1 MLTRSLLL
9 VSALM
14 AILAAC
20 QSPSEQKNGADAG
33 PEDAG
38 KLSITNPFCVNG
50 QSRDGEYPKT
60 ELALEMLKTI
70 PDLHFERV
78 ASDGTTESF
87 ALHDYFDPC
96 AAKPRLIILRA
107 VANWCGTC
115 RWSAQHTTKLVD
127 ESFGDRI
134 QWIDLLVADDDNS
147 PATAAAV
154 PAWRARVD
162 RDVDVALDPT
172 FAFDAL
178 NSIHEP
184 LPFFAVVDTW
194 SMTIQYA
201 AGNPDPEEFKLVI
214 GRTFALLDHEPLPKR
229 PVPVRYDD
237 QFTQQDWDL
246 LHDMTLPGAP
256 PPDPTNAK
264 ADDAGAVAL
273 GKKLF
278 SDTTLSPSG
287 TVSCATC
294 HDATKSFADGKP
306 QSTGVS
312 LGDRN
317 SPSALL
323 AAHARWQFWD
333 GRADTLWMQAI
344 GPFEN
349 DKEFDSSRLFVVHA
363 IQDRYASEYE
373 TVFGSLPALEDS
385 ERFPAAGKPGQPEW
399 DGMAAADQ
407 QAVNRV
413 YSDVGKSIAAFER
426 SLRAK
431 PNRLDQY
438 LAGDLAALSDE
449 EKHGMKLFLESGC
462 VQCHYGP
469 RLTDDAFHVVRFP
482 SGRQDGQADRGRID
496 AVSLL
501 LTNDFN
507 ALGAFSDDVNA
518 GQRLVGLSAPPRSL
532 GAFKT
537 AALRGVANTAPYG
550 HGGELATLSDVVQ
563 TYSTRGAPPEN
574 FRAVGTTEPWVPG
587 FARTHIDPIADFLSV
602 LTAEPV
608 PSE

>member
-1 MLTRSLLL
+1 
-9 VSALM
+9 
-14 AILAAC
+14 
-20 QSPSEQKNGADAG
+20 
-33 PEDAG
+33 
-38 KLSITNPFCVNG
+38 
-50 QSRDGEYPKT
+50 
-60 ELALEMLKTI
+60 
-70 PDLHFERV
+70 
-78 ASDGTTESF
+78 
-87 ALHDYFDPC
+87 
-96 AAKPRLIILRA
+96 
-107 VANWCGTC
+107 
-115 RWSAQHTTKLVD
+115 
-127 ESFGDRI
+127 
-134 QWIDLLVADDDNS
+134 
-147 PATAAAV
+147 
-154 PAWRARVD
+154 
-162 RDVDVALDPT
+162 
-172 FAFDAL
+172 
-178 NSIHEP
+178 
-184 LPFFAVVDTW
+184 
-194 SMTIQYA
+194 
-201 AGNPDPEEFKLVI
+201 
-214 GRTFALLDHEPLPKR
+214 
-229 PVPVRYDD
+229 
-237 QFTQQDWDL
+237 
-246 LHDMTLPGAP
+246 
-256 PPDPTNAK
+256 
-264 ADDAGAVAL
+264 
-273 GKKLF
+273 
-278 SDTTLSPSG
+278 
-287 TVSCATC
+287 
-294 HDATKSFADGKP
+294 
-306 QSTGVS
+306 
-312 LGDRN
+312 
-317 SPSALL
+317 
-323 AAHARWQFWD
+323 
-333 GRADTLWMQAI
+333 
-344 GPFEN
+344 
-349 DKEFDSSRLFVVHA
+349 
-363 IQDRYASEYE
+363 
-373 TVFGSLPALEDS
+373 
-385 ERFPAAGKPGQPEW
+385 
-399 DGMAAADQ
+399 MAAADQ

-438 LAGDLAALSDE
+438 LAGDLAALTDG